1 MIIRDSFKMIDLGSN
16 SCFIIIFI
24 FIYYFLLLQ
33 DCNVALSYISHNLF
47 IYFIL
52 IFNFHYW
59 ILSTFHYLQQGES
72 LGLSVALLFLLFI
85 YLLFYLLFIIFY
97 FYRIAVLQY
106 HIYLIIYLFIY
117 YFLFFTS
124 TRLQCYN
131 IIYIS

>member
-1 MIIRDSFKMIDLGSN
+1 MIDLGSN

-33 DCNVALSYISHNLF
+33 DCNVTLSYISHNLF

-72 LGLSVALLFLLFI
+72 LGLSVALLLLLLFI
-85 YLLFYLLFIIFY
+85 YFFVILFII
-97 FYRIAVLQY
+97 Y
-106 HIYLIIYLFIY
+106 H
-117 YFLFFTS
+117 FL
-124 TRLQCYN
+124 LL
-131 IIYIS
+131 